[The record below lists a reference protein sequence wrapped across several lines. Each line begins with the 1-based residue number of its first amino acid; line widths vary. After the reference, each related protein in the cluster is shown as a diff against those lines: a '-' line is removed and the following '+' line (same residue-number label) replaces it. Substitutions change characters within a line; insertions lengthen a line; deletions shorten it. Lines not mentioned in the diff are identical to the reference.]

1 MKFVSVFTA
10 DGVNVH
16 CNSNEPFTIAGAAME
31 LMVRHTRKGLIIKE
45 KIFGGK
51 NLAYKPERVREFKK
65 WVEMQDMLP
74 RDILHLVD
82 INSSVR
88 FAMLVACEEPCRI
101 QH

>member
-10 DGVNVH
+10 DGLNLY
-16 CNSNEPFTIAGAAME
+16 CNSNEPFSIAGAAME
-31 LMVRHTRKGLIIKE
+31 LMVRQTRRGLVIKE
-45 KIFGGK
+45 KTFGGK

-65 WVEMQDMLP
+65 WVEMQQTDAG
-74 RDILHLVD
+74 DIFHLVD

-88 FAMLVACEEPCRI
+88 FAMLVACEEKCRI